1 MNFNSEKA
9 KAWLKDNVRTLNLIP
24 ANSRR
29 YTFGDVSLKL
39 GTNMLGLP
47 ADLKPIE
54 GTVIHRDDGFYVV
67 KTGRTEF
74 QFVDPSLLQQE
85 LELDSKV
92 HITPY
97 ARRRFNG
104 TLLSDPEKIEDCG
117 NGIITRSYTLG
128 VRHSEIPVTKPT
140 TVYTQQ
146 MLELL
151 HHGKCTDGVRV
162 ISNLLVDCKA
172 RNFRLQ
178 EPPAVDEETGES
190 IGPYVDPQILFDC
203 MTSTFTGEVT
213 IGVDVAA
220 DVYYVELKKPD
231 ADGVLQMHAKCEQ
244 VYFDRMAEVL
254 EDLLCDGSWKFAKVE
269 VLKRAP
275 KRKQTEAIAA

>member
-1 MNFNSEKA
+1 MSFNSEHA
-9 KAWLKDNVRTLNLIP
+9 KAWLKNNVLSLVP

-47 ADLKPIE
+47 ADLKSIE

-67 KTGRTEF
+67 KTGRAEF
-74 QFVDPSLLQQE
+74 KFVDPSLLKQE
-85 LELDSKV
+85 LDLDSKV
-92 HITPY
+92 RITPY

-104 TLLSDPEKIEDCG
+104 TLLSDPEKVEDTG
-117 NGIITRSYTLG
+117 TGFISRTYAIG
-128 VRHSEIPVTKPT
+128 VRHSVIPVAEPT
-140 TVYTQQ
+140 TVYSQQ

-162 ISNLLVDCKA
+162 ISNLLVDCNAK
-172 RNFRLQ
+172 NFRLQ
-178 EPPAVDEETGES
+178 EPPPVDEETGES
-190 IGPYVDPQILFDC
+190 LGPYVDPQIQFDC
-203 MTSTFTGEVT
+203 TTSKFTGEVT

-220 DVYYVELKKPD
+220 DVYYVDLKKPN
-231 ADGVLQMHAKCEQ
+231 AGGFLQSHAKCEQ

-254 EDLLCDGSWKFAKVE
+254 ENLLCDGNWKFAKVE

-275 KRKQTEAIAA
+275 KRKQTEAVAA